1 MNLANDLI
9 GYAICW
15 GVALALVLC
24 IVEAISQQIHHTVKG
39 PWQ

>member
-1 MNLANDLI
+1 MNAVNGLL

-24 IVEAISQQIHHTVKG
+24 IVNAISQQPHQPKD

>member
-1 MNLANDLI
+1 MNAANDLF

-24 IVEAISQQIHHTVKG
+24 IVNAISQKLHQPKD